1 MREWNDEADG
11 VLDAVEAELHALV
24 TRLSR
29 LAGAR
34 GREVVQA
41 GLDAVGALRQIA
53 EADGPGSPA
62 YGITAEA
69 LARAAWNRAGT
80 GRTRNNG
87 NVGRRAPD
95 GVPDPTPDGI
105 RDAMRDGVSDPM
117 PDPMSDPVRDG
128 MPDPMRDGIRHPTR
142 DPMRDKVLGQAR
154 LDVAYLLSRLARAA
168 RAPRGQRVPLAR
180 PYAYW
185 KEYRA
190 HGGAA

>member
-1 MREWNDEADG
+1 MREQNDEADG
-11 VLDAVEAELHALV
+11 VLDAVEADLHALV
-24 TRLSR
+24 TRLSG

-53 EADGPGSPA
+53 EADGPGSAA

-69 LARAAWNRAGT
+69 LARAAWNRAG
-80 GRTRNNG
+80 
-87 NVGRRAPD
+87 A
-95 GVPDPTPDGI
+95 TPDTR
-105 RDAMRDGVSDPM
+105 RD
-117 PDPMSDPVRDG
+117 
-128 MPDPMRDGIRHPTR
+128 T
-142 DPMRDKVLGQAR
+142 MRDKVLGQAR
-154 LDVAYLLSRLARAA
+154 LDVAYALSRLARAA